1 MIIVLS
7 EMAYPA
13 ESDDRMR
20 SVVPAVEQFC
30 RAFDGCERFALSFPA
45 DRPGV
50 LLATEIW
57 QTPQLLREHVGVA
70 RDAPE
75 LKEWH
80 DLLTDTRHE
89 VFSAEPV
96 DVAQLT
102 GRGEPRD

>member
-13 ESDDRMR
+13 GSGDRMR

-30 RAFDGCERFALSFPA
+30 QAFDGCERFALSFPA
-45 DRPGV
+45 GRPGA

-57 QTPQLLREHVGVA
+57 RNAQLLRQHVGVA

-80 DLLTDTRHE
+80 DLLTGTRRE
-89 VFSAEPV
+89 VFSAEPA
-96 DVAQLT
+96 DVARLMS
-102 GRGEPRD
+102 GSEPHD